1 MCHSEPQRETHE
13 LVSDPFP
20 ESRKG
25 VVLLVDDQPESI
37 DVIRSILGTRFT
49 VKVATHGHV
58 ALKIAAQGELDLI
71 LLDIVMPHMDGY
83 EVCRRIKSDPLTRD
97 IPIIFLTA
105 MDGTSDETIGLEL
118 GAVDYIR
125 KPSNPLVV
133 LARVGN
139 AVALHKAQ
147 RDLQRKNIEL
157 QTALQLREDMEQ
169 MARHDLKGPLSGLI
183 GLPEVLLTG
192 ENNLTDEQRAIVHMM
207 EKSAYSMLEMI
218 NRSLDLVRIE
228 TGNYQLQPETFDL
241 LTVLGRVINDMER
254 HAKPKGVSIHVD
266 RTDDQDSH
274 APFLVV
280 GEKMLCHPL
289 FSNLILNAIEATPET
304 SVVGIT
310 LASSNSARTIR
321 ITNPGTVPLSIRNR
335 FFEKYV
341 TSGKKRGTGLGT
353 YSAWLSAKTQGGTIE
368 LDCSQPERTA
378 VVVSLPGPA

>member
-1 MCHSEPQRETHE
+1 MRDRE
-13 LVSDPFP
+13 
-20 ESRKG
+20 G

-37 DVIRSILGTRFT
+37 DIIRSILGTRFT
-49 VKVATHGHV
+49 LKVATSGQL
-58 ALKIAAQGELDLI
+58 ALKIAALGGLDLI
-71 LLDIVMPHMDGY
+71 LLDIVMPSMDGY
-83 EVCRRIKSDPLTRD
+83 EVCRRLKEDVGTRD

-147 RDLQRKNIEL
+147 KDLQRKNEEL
-157 QTALQLREDMEQ
+157 QTALRMREDIEQ

-183 GLPEVLLTG
+183 GLPEVLLMG
-192 ENNLTDEQRAIVHMM
+192 DDNLTEEQRTIVRMI
-207 EKSAYSMLEMI
+207 EKSAYTMLEMI

-241 LTVLGRVINDMER
+241 MLILERVINDMSR
-254 HAKPKGVSIHVD
+254 HAKPKGVTITIK
-266 RTDDQDSH
+266 RTDGADRG
-274 APFLVV
+274 APFIVV

-289 FSNLILNAIEATPET
+289 FSNLFLNAIEASPDMG
-304 SVVGIT
+304 VIT
-310 LASSNSARTIR
+310 VTLSSTGDACTIR
-321 ITNPGTVPLSIRNR
+321 ITNPGEVPHAIRER

-353 YSAWLSAKTQGGTIE
+353 YSVWLSARTQRGSVE
-368 LDCSQPERTA
+368 LDCTQPGLTSII
-378 VVVSLPGPA
+378 VTLPGIP